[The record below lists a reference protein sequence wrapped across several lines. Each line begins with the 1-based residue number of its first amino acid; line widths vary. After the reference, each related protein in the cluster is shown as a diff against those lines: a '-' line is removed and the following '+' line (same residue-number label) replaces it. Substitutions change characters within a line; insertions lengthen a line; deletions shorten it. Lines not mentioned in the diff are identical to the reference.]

1 MRIGVTLSA
10 GIQSGIARISWAN
23 WHRPRTA
30 GSPSKV
36 LTVVK
41 IRHALCLKYGGGM
54 SPEQVRVF
62 VQSQRVRK
70 LVWLNSILRGKLLEW
85 FVLNN
90 LSAVSGPSGIG

>member
-1 MRIGVTLSA
+1 
-10 GIQSGIARISWAN
+10 
-23 WHRPRTA
+23 
-30 GSPSKV
+30 
-36 LTVVK
+36 
-41 IRHALCLKYGGGM
+41 M

-90 LSAVSGPSGIG
+90 MSAVSGPSGIG